1 MNAVAPGF
9 IQTAMTDAIP
19 EKEREALINQIPL
32 KRLGTPLDVAQVVCF
47 LASDEAGYITGQV
60 IGVNGGLYM

>member
-1 MNAVAPGF
+1 VNAVAPGF

-19 EKEREALINQIPL
+19 EKERETLISQIPL
-32 KRLGTPLDVAQVVCF
+32 KRLGTPLDVARVVLF
-47 LASDEAGYITGQV
+47 LASDEAAYITGQV